1 MCALRAQEPVIVRTN
16 IEAMNNRFWNYLT
29 SKRQLSMRD
38 RETGIVDWK
47 IHITPLAL
55 GIGIATL
62 FVVITS
68 ALLLL
73 MAYTSVLD
81 VLPGYRTKA
90 ERMTDELT
98 ANIMRIDAMERKMAD
113 SLKYNELIT
122 TILSGNTPT
131 LHSTV
136 MTDTIR
142 YDKSTVLPT
151 RADSLLRRVLES
163 HEGEY
168 SLANTKPLKTEA
180 AMFSAPMRGT
190 VTRTFDAPESS
201 YDIAIVS
208 LAGDSSVMAI
218 ENGTV
223 VGTQRDDNGTSTIT
237 MQHGEGYVSV
247 YKQLGEVLVR
257 KGQHITSGTV
267 IGRIANSEDDAEQ
280 GAAELG
286 FELWRDGTA
295 VDPERYILF

>member
-1 MCALRAQEPVIVRTN
+1 MIDG
-16 IEAMNNRFWNYLT
+16 FWNYLT
-29 SKRQLSMRD
+29 KKRQISMSD
-38 RETGIVDWK
+38 RNTGESDWK
-47 IHITPLAL
+47 INISPMAL
-55 GIGIATL
+55 GIVIVAC
-62 FVVITS
+62 FVVIIV
-68 ALLLL
+68 ALMLL

-81 VLPGYRTKA
+81 VLPGYRTKS
-90 ERMTDELT
+90 ERMTDVLT
-98 ANIMRIDAMERKMAD
+98 ENIMRVDAMERTMAD
-113 SLKYNELIT
+113 SLKYNEVVT
-122 TILSGNTPT
+122 AILSGNTPT

-142 YDKSTVLPT
+142 YDKSTVMPT

-163 HEGEY
+163 TDGEY
-168 SLANTKPLKTEA
+168 SLANTKPLRTEA

-190 VTRTFDAPESS
+190 VTRNFDAPESS
-201 YDIAIVS
+201 YDMAIMS
-208 LAGDSSVMAI
+208 LGVDDSVMAI

-223 VGTQRDDNGTSTIT
+223 VSVQPNADGKTTIT

-247 YKQLGEVLVR
+247 YKQVGEALVR

-267 IGRIANSEDDAEQ
+267 IGHLATPGAEEDVATL
-280 GAAELG
+280 ELG

>member
-1 MCALRAQEPVIVRTN
+1 
-16 IEAMNNRFWNYLT
+16 MNNGFWSYLT
-29 SKRQLSMRD
+29 TKRQISMRD
-38 RETGIVDWK
+38 CESGESDWK
-47 IHITPLAL
+47 IRISPLAL
-55 GIGIATL
+55 G
-62 FVVITS
+62 VVVVAGFLVLTTV
-68 ALLLL
+68 LLLL
-73 MAYTSVLD
+73 MAYTSMLD

-98 ANIMRIDAMERKMAD
+98 ENIMRIDAMERTMAD
-113 SLKYNELIT
+113 SLKYNEVVT

-131 LHSTV
+131 LYSTV

-142 YDKSTVLPT
+142 YDKSTVMPT

-163 HEGEY
+163 TDGEY
-168 SLANTKPLKTEA
+168 SLSNTKPLRAEA
-180 AMFSAPMRGT
+180 AMFSAPMRGA
-190 VTRTFDAPESS
+190 VTRSFDAPESS
-201 YDIAIVS
+201 YDMAIVS
-208 LAGDSSVMAI
+208 LTGDDSVMAI

-223 VGTQRDDNGTSTIT
+223 VGVQRAADGKGTIM

-267 IGRIANSEDDAEQ
+267 IGRLTNPAVDDVAPSM
-280 GAAELG
+280 ELG

-295 VDPERYILF
+295 VDPERYMSF

>member
-1 MCALRAQEPVIVRTN
+1 
-16 IEAMNNRFWNYLT
+16 MNNGFWNYLT
-29 SKRQLSMRD
+29 TKRQISMRD
-38 RETGIVDWK
+38 CESGESDWK
-47 IHITPLAL
+47 IRISPLAL
-55 GIGIATL
+55 G
-62 FVVITS
+62 VVVVAGFLVLTTI
-68 ALLLL
+68 LLLL
-73 MAYTSVLD
+73 MAYTSMLD

-98 ANIMRIDAMERKMAD
+98 ENIMRIDAMERTMAD
-113 SLKYNELIT
+113 SLKYNEVVT

-131 LHSTV
+131 LYSTV

-142 YDKSTVLPT
+142 YDKSTVMPT

-163 HEGEY
+163 TDGEY
-168 SLANTKPLKTEA
+168 SLSNTKPLRAEA
-180 AMFSAPMRGT
+180 AMFSAPMRGA
-190 VTRTFDAPESS
+190 VTRSFDAPESS
-201 YDIAIVS
+201 YDMAIVS
-208 LAGDSSVMAI
+208 LTGDDSVMAI

-223 VGTQRDDNGTSTIT
+223 VGVQRAADGKGTIM

-267 IGRIANSEDDAEQ
+267 IGRLTNPAVDDVTPSM
-280 GAAELG
+280 ELG

-295 VDPERYILF
+295 VDPERYMSF

>member
-1 MCALRAQEPVIVRTN
+1 
-16 IEAMNNRFWNYLT
+16 MNNGFWNYLT
-29 SKRQLSMRD
+29 TKRQISMCD
-38 RETGIVDWK
+38 CESGESDWK
-47 IHITPLAL
+47 IRISPLAL
-55 GIGIATL
+55 G
-62 FVVITS
+62 VVVVAGFLVLTTV
-68 ALLLL
+68 LLLL
-73 MAYTSVLD
+73 MAYTSMLD

-98 ANIMRIDAMERKMAD
+98 ENIMRIDAMERTMAD
-113 SLKYNELIT
+113 SLKYNEVVT

-131 LHSTV
+131 LYSTV

-142 YDKSTVLPT
+142 YDKSTVMPT

-163 HEGEY
+163 TDGEY
-168 SLANTKPLKTEA
+168 SLSNTKPLRAEA
-180 AMFSAPMRGT
+180 AMFSAPMRGA
-190 VTRTFDAPESS
+190 VTRSFDAPESS
-201 YDIAIVS
+201 YDMAIVS
-208 LAGDSSVMAI
+208 LTGDDSVMAI

-223 VGTQRDDNGTSTIT
+223 VGVQRAADGKGTIM

-267 IGRIANSEDDAEQ
+267 IGRLTNPAVDDVAPSM
-280 GAAELG
+280 ELG

-295 VDPERYILF
+295 VDPERYMSF